1 MCLFSKL
8 FHREATPPDRTTD
21 ILNKHLT
28 GDFRVFPLA
37 ERKCTIT
44 EIREI
49 EKEVAVTFSPE
60 MIAHLCGQFPGI
72 YIEAREEIWPRPKA
86 YDVAP
91 FWSFLYAIHT
101 YTAVSKSDDWM
112 RLDYAATEFQK
123 KTGIVAAP
131 VLSIKGDANVY
142 CVDANSKIV
151 RFDHELNT
159 VEPVDLGYFELLD
172 REVSELCNR
181 TERKKKHG

>member
-1 MCLFSKL
+1 
-8 FHREATPPDRTTD
+8 
-21 ILNKHLT
+21 
-28 GDFRVFPLA
+28 
-37 ERKCTIT
+37 
-44 EIREI
+44 
-49 EKEVAVTFSPE
+49 
-60 MIAHLCGQFPGI
+60 
-72 YIEAREEIWPRPKA
+72 
-86 YDVAP
+86 
-91 FWSFLYAIHT
+91 
-101 YTAVSKSDDWM
+101 M